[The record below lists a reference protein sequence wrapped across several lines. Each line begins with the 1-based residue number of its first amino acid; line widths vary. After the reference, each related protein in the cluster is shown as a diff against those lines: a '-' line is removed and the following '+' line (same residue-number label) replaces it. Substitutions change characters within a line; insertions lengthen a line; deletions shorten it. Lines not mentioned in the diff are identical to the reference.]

1 MANTQSL
8 SRRSMML
15 RSAACGTV
23 MSVGA
28 NTAVLPSFLMGAPQ
42 STTENVLV
50 VLQLSGGNDG
60 LNTVIPFDHP
70 VYQKN
75 RPSLAVGK
83 DQVLAIEENLGFHPV
98 ATGLSTLLEQSQLSI
113 IQGVGYPN
121 PNRSH
126 FESMDIWHT
135 CRRKDAVR
143 DEGWIGASV
152 NQHLTRQDND
162 TPILHLGSEKQ
173 PLALTAT
180 DPRSISIRSLD
191 QFKLQAN
198 QEQITS
204 VVQTT
209 NSDDDSNALLGFLQS
224 STASA
229 LKTSEQLLRSAASK
243 TRDNDA
249 AAYPQHRLAQKL
261 QTIAK
266 LIDSPLK
273 TRVYY
278 VTLDGFDTHAQQAG
292 AHESLLGQLSS
303 ALAAFVADLKQRQQ
317 GQRVTTMVFSEFGRR
332 LAENASKGT
341 DHGAAGPMF
350 LAGEGILPG
359 LIGKHPSLTDLQ
371 QGDLKHQFDFR
382 QVYASVLQWMGWEDD
397 ALGKSFKPLELF
409 T

>member
-1 MANTQSL
+1 M
-8 SRRSMML
+8 
-15 RSAACGTV
+15 
-23 MSVGA
+23 
-28 NTAVLPSFLMGAPQ
+28 
-42 STTENVLV
+42 
-50 VLQLSGGNDG
+50 
-60 LNTVIPFDHP
+60 
-70 VYQKN
+70 
-75 RPSLAVGK
+75 
-83 DQVLAIEENLGFHPV
+83 
-98 ATGLSTLLEQSQLSI
+98 
-113 IQGVGYPN
+113 
-121 PNRSH
+121 
-126 FESMDIWHT
+126 
-135 CRRKDAVR
+135 
-143 DEGWIGASV
+143 
-152 NQHLTRQDND
+152 
-162 TPILHLGSEKQ
+162 
-173 PLALTAT
+173 
-180 DPRSISIRSLD
+180 
-191 QFKLQAN
+191 
-198 QEQITS
+198 
-204 VVQTT
+204 
-209 NSDDDSNALLGFLQS
+209 LGFLQS

-243 TRDNDA
+243 TRDNDG

-397 ALGKSFKPLELF
+397 ALGGAFKPLELF

>member
-98 ATGLSTLLEQSQLSI
+98 ATGLSTLLEQSQMSI

-152 NQHLTRQDND
+152 NQHLTRQDSD

-243 TRDNDA
+243 TRDNDG